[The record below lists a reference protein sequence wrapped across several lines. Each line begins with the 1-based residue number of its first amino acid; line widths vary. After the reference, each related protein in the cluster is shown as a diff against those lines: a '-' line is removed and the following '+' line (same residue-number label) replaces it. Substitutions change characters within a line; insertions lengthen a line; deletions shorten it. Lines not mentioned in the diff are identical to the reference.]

1 MSLFTIDPT
10 LIMTDNK
17 EKIRIGIIGL
27 GWIAQLHHLPILSRL
42 RDVEI
47 VAVCDSGEGRAR
59 AIAGKYSIARHYT
72 DYHKMLNDGE
82 LDAVDICT
90 PTDSHKDLAIAA
102 LEAGCDVFVEKPVA
116 RKYDE
121 ALQIADAVKRTK
133 RKMMVGMNTRFRPDA
148 MLLRSLIENN
158 ELGKVLYVKT
168 GWLKK
173 PLPEHEWLQKK
184 SISGGGVFLDL
195 GIVMLDLALWMT
207 GYPEVK
213 RVSAVNY
220 SIKSSHVEDSSA
232 VFLSMKNGATIT
244 IEVSW
249 SFMIENELHYCNI
262 YGDQGSG
269 KINPLRIYKD
279 MHGGIVDVT
288 PDKIDP
294 MQRMLTRSYE
304 NELKHFVGAVRG
316 LHSVISTVD
325 EAVERMKIV
334 EAVYKSAAK
343 QKEIAFT

>member
-1 MSLFTIDPT
+1 
-10 LIMTDNK
+10 MTEKK

-27 GWIAQLHHLPILSRL
+27 GWIAQLYHLPILSRL

-47 VAVCDSGEGRAR
+47 VAVCDSGKGRVR
-59 AIAGKYSIARHYT
+59 GIAEKYGVPRYYT
-72 DYHKMLNDGE
+72 DYQKMLKEEE

-90 PTDSHKDLAIAA
+90 PTDSHKDLSIAA
-102 LEAGCDVFVEKPVA
+102 LEAGCDVFVEKPIA

-121 ALQIADAVKRTK
+121 ALRIADAVKKTK
-133 RKMMVGMNTRFRPDA
+133 RLLMVGMNNRFRPDA
-148 MLLRSLIENN
+148 MLLRSFIENN
-158 ELGKVLYVKT
+158 ELGKVFYVKA

-173 PLPEHEWLQKK
+173 PLPQHAWLQTK

-207 GYPEVK
+207 GYPDVK
-213 RVSAVNY
+213 RVNAVNY
-220 SIKSSHVEDSSA
+220 SLKNASVEDSSA
-232 VFLSMKNGATIT
+232 VLLSMKNGATIM

-269 KINPLRIYKD
+269 KINPLRINKE
-279 MHGGIVDVT
+279 MHGGIVNVT

-294 MQRMLTRSYE
+294 TQRMLARSFE

-316 LHSVISTVD
+316 LHPVISTVD
-325 EAVERMKIV
+325 EAVQRMKIV
-334 EAVYKSAAK
+334 DAVYKSAAK
-343 QKEIAFT
+343 QKEIAFK